1 MVVGVRKSSG
11 EVVLK
16 KTSLPPN
23 VLSRKAHHYPN
34 MSLVLGARDRA
45 PSAID
50 AWHGMKGQVATIVV
64 VREYVKSMPLEV
76 LCALL
81 PCVSEMKAPLAD
93 ATLVYK
99 ALMLS
104 GLPANQMRDLIGTS
118 LNRECFYDAFHTVL
132 PLLSL
137 ERVPTFLSGCH
148 DLCVTTLVLHPGT
161 EGSQRVLDYLMSHG
175 IDRSCRMMVN
185 IPSSVFCHLC
195 LLMLTPA
202 PDLLQRR

>member
-1 MVVGVRKSSG
+1 MLEKFSGVA
-11 EVVLK
+11 E
-16 KTSLPPN
+16 
-23 VLSRKAHHYPN
+23 
-34 MSLVLGARDRA
+34 
-45 PSAID
+45 PS
-50 AWHGMKGQVATIVV
+50 
-64 VREYVKSMPLEV
+64 V

-81 PCVSEMKAPLAD
+81 PCVSEMNAPLAD

-185 IPSSVFCHLC
+185 IPSSVFSHLC
-195 LLMLTPA
+195 LLMLTPHQICYNGV
-202 PDLLQRR
+202 DLVPFSHQAMKDSIWKSCKVPQFGDLEVKVVEFGLLKTMQVTARIWLRP